1 MSEKKGLVQEFKEF
15 LTTGDLMSIAV
26 AFIMGLAVKGLIDS
40 FVKDIFTGTIGL
52 FVECKDILD
61 ATGKKIG
68 SDCSGLTGKAYKS
81 LAWGNFLNSIIN
93 FVIIAFVVFWIVK
106 VYKKSTKRDL
116 AQDGPSEVDL
126 LTEIRDEGTWLP
138 PLDRLEARVAS

>member
-1 MSEKKGLVQEFKEF
+1 MQEFKEF
-15 LTTGDLMSIAV
+15 ITTGDLMSIAV

-68 SDCSGLTGKAYKS
+68 TDCSGLTGRRTR
-81 LAWGNFLNSIIN
+81 AWRGAASSTAIIN
-93 FVIIAFVVFWIVK
+93 FVIMAFVVFWIVK
-106 VYKKSTKRDL
+106 VYKKATKRQL

-126 LTEIRDEGTWLP
+126 LTEIRDQLK
-138 PLDRLEARVAS
+138 ARD

>member
-52 FVECKDILD
+52 FVDCDDIKD
-61 ATGKKIG
+61 ATGKVTG
-68 SDCSGLTGKAYKS
+68 QDCSGLAGKAYKS
-81 LAWGNFLNSIIN
+81 LAWGNFLNSVIN

-106 VYKKSTKRDL
+106 VYKKATKRSL

-126 LTEIRDEGTWLP
+126 LTEIRDEL
-138 PLDRLEARVAS
+138 RSRN